1 MNPKQRE
8 TSRFTRGA
16 KGKLNAIALRGI
28 FAIGAIVWSFSGE
41 FWIGMLAVILATT
54 CCIVSGELR

>member
-1 MNPKQRE
+1 MNPNQRD
-8 TSRFTRGA
+8 TSRFRGGA

-28 FAIGAIVWSFSGE
+28 FAIGAIAWCFTGE

-54 CCIVSGELR
+54 CCVVSGELR